1 MIVSLVLSFWLIPSL
16 NENGEAI
23 TILIT
28 ELTVSLSFIYFSFKY
43 FPIQGLLKIFIQ
55 QLIAAIPY
63 IFIVLFAQY
72 FISLISIRITLIAI
86 LSLSWFLILHFK
98 VLRDNL
104 FKNQFD
110 IVYSKL
116 FN

>member
-1 MIVSLVLSFWLIPSL
+1 MVVSLVLSFWLIPL
-16 NENGEAI
+16 FNENGEAI

-28 ELTVSLSFIYFSFKY
+28 ELTVSVSFIYFSFKY
-43 FPIQGLLKIFIQ
+43 FPIQGLSKIFIQ

-63 IFIVLFAQY
+63 IFIVLFAQF
-72 FISLISIRITLIAI
+72 FISLISIRIMLIAI

-98 VLRDNL
+98 VLRNNL